1 MKKNR
6 CLSFVWV
13 VIVLVTLV
21 VGAAGCVGTT
31 TKTPEAAQTA
41 APTSPPAPAATQ
53 AEAPVAQP
61 PTVEQPTAQVPTQ
74 AAQPAGKSSI
84 TIVIPEDPPSFN
96 AIVGDTGYDGLVMN
110 LVMLGLTGVDPDGK
124 VYPELAVEL
133 PTIEN
138 GGVVADEA
146 AGTMVVT
153 WKMRQDVKWA
163 DGKPVTADDVVFTWD
178 AIMNPDTGIWVRG
191 SDYVDKVEK
200 LDYYTV
206 VFRYKSIY
214 PGYLIQLGGEQLVVW
229 PAHYCDPTQG
239 FVAWDCASK
248 PLSDGPFI
256 LKEWNVGDHL
266 TFERNPTYFEAGK
279 PGIDEINVRIIPE
292 ETVRKQMMIQGE
304 ADVYMWATET
314 VINDLVN
321 TPNVKISNSP
331 YGRFVMRLFPNE
343 ATKGS
348 TDPQASP
355 HPFLSDVRVRQALRM
370 AIDVDTIV
378 NQIFLGYDEPIW
390 TEFYRKPYQCEV
402 PRPLYQPEE
411 AKKILEE
418 AGWKDTNGDGYRECS
433 GCTTAKEGTPMKLSF
448 YTYAEYG
455 EPLQLTQQYIADN
468 LKKIGIEAQ
477 LNTFEGSVMWADLG
491 SGGIEQNGDFELD
504 LWDDGYSSN
513 DPTDYLWEIY
523 SAESATPG
531 NGWNIV
537 RWKND
542 EFNKLLGEAYTL
554 DEAKRKEIF
563 CQMAKI
569 LDEQAPVILMFST
582 VNADAY
588 STRLEGIQ
596 SNINDLVSWNAADW
610 KINP

>member
-1 MKKNR
+1 MKKNQ

-13 VIVLVTLV
+13 VIVLVTLL
-21 VGAAGCVGTT
+21 VGATGCAGTA
-31 TKTPEAAQTA
+31 TKTPEAAQPA
-41 APTSPPAPAATQ
+41 EPTSPATSAATQ
-53 AEAPVAQP
+53 AEAPAA
-61 PTVEQPTAQVPTQ
+61 EQPTAEAPTQ
-74 AAQPAGKSSI
+74 EAEPVGKSSI
-84 TIVIPEDPPSFN
+84 TIVIAEDPPSFN
-96 AIVGDTGYDGLVMN
+96 AIVGDTGYDALVMN
-110 LVMLGLTGVDPDGK
+110 LVLLGLTGVDPDGNI
-124 VYPELAVEL
+124 YPELAAEL
-133 PTIEN
+133 PSIEN

-146 AGTMVVT
+146 AGTMDVT

-191 SDYVDKVEK
+191 SDYVDSVEK
-200 LDYYTV
+200 VDDYTV
-206 VFRYKSIY
+206 IFHYSSVY

-229 PAHYCDPTQG
+229 PAHYCDPQQG

-256 LKEWNVGDHL
+256 MKEWNVGDHL
-266 TFERNPTYFEAGK
+266 SFERNPTYFEAGK
-279 PGIDEINVRIIPE
+279 PGIDEIIVRIVPE

-321 TPNVKISNSP
+321 EPNVKISSSP
-331 YGRFVMRLFPNE
+331 YGRWVMRLFPNE
-343 ATKGS
+343 ASKGS
-348 TDPQASP
+348 TDPQTSQ
-355 HPFLSDVRVRQALRM
+355 HPFLSDVRVRQAIRM
-370 AIDVDTIV
+370 AVDIDTIV
-378 NQIFLGYDEPIW
+378 NQIFLGYGKPIW
-390 TEFYRKPYQCEV
+390 TEFYRKPYICEV
-402 PRPLYQPEE
+402 PRPVYQPDE
-411 AKKILEE
+411 AKKMLEE

-433 GCTTAKEGTPMKLSF
+433 GCTTAKEGTPMKLNF

-468 LKKIGIEAQ
+468 LKKIGIETQ
-477 LNTFEGSVMWADLG
+477 LNTFEGSVMWADPG

-504 LWDDGYSSN
+504 LWDDGYSST
-513 DPTDYLWEIY
+513 DPTDFLWEIY
-523 SAESATPG
+523 AAEAATPG

-542 EFNKLLGEAYTL
+542 EFNTLLGEAYTL

-588 STRLEGIQ
+588 SNRLEGIQ
-596 SNINDLVSWNAADW
+596 SNINDLVTWNAADW
-610 KINP
+610 KIIP